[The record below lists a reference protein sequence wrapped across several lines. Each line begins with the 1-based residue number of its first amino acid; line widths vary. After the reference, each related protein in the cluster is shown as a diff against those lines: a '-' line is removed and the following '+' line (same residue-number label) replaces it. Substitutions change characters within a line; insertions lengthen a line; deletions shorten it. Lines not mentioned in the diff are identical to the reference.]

1 MAAGKIKPV
10 EKNTDTTHLERLLG
24 DDAEKQLVCSQVGG
38 ENAAHG
44 LCSACGASV
53 QETTEDNLQIR
64 LKYSDLKR
72 SGDY

>member
-1 MAAGKIKPV
+1 MAAEQKKPE
-10 EKNTDTTHLERLLG
+10 EKNTENPDIDRLLG
-24 DDAEKQLVCSQVGG
+24 DDAEKQLVRSQVGG